1 MPLDGCWMASS
12 IFRKRMT
19 ANPRFLRILGIILVA
34 VALLLGTYTLV
45 AYLGWQSGQS
55 LREQRLEQERAQ
67 ELNEQMARARQEI
80 GDGNFRL
87 AQRRLEWVLE
97 QEPGHAEAQ
106 ELLEQ
111 ARGSMSG
118 TRRPDAGQSAANPG
132 ATATAT
138 VTTTV
143 GNNQE
148 ESEQART
155 LRRLQQSVE
164 QEAWEEALSA
174 IITFQNQFPEYERQE
189 TDRLLYNAY
198 IGQGVELLYG
208 EQVELGLYYLSQA
221 GTLGNLPQDVLDQKQ
236 WAELYLAGI
245 GYYGVN
251 WDVSLFYFR
260 DLCAAAPFF
269 HDSCQ
274 KLYESAVA
282 FGDQYAFQQE
292 WCPAEQLYAEAYRVN
307 DTNAVSEKLNQAR
320 ESCAQATPTAS
331 PPITGTV
338 PLEQQPTVQPF
349 AGG

>member
-1 MPLDGCWMASS
+1 
-12 IFRKRMT
+12 MT
-19 ANPRFLRILGIILVA
+19 ENPRFLRLVGIILVA

-55 LREQRLEQERAQ
+55 LRVQRIEEERTQ
-67 ELNEQMARARQEI
+67 ELNEQMTRARQEI

-97 QEPGHAEAQ
+97 QDPEHAEAQ

-111 ARGSMSG
+111 VSGGLSG
-118 TRRPDAGQSAANPG
+118 TRSPDSDQAAADPN
-132 ATATAT
+132 ATAT
-138 VTTTV
+138 VAVTATV
-143 GNNQE
+143 ESNQQ
-148 ESEQART
+148 ESEQDRS
-155 LRRLQQSVE
+155 LRQLQQMVE
-164 QEAWEEALSA
+164 EEAWEDALTA
-174 IITFQNQFPEYERQE
+174 IITFQNQHPEYERQE
-189 TDRLLYNAY
+189 TDRLLYDAY

-221 GTLGNLPQDVLDQKQ
+221 EALGNLPQDVLDQKH

-274 KLYESAVA
+274 KFYESAVA

-292 WCPAEQLYAEAYRVN
+292 WCPAEELYAEAYRVN
-307 DTNAVSEKLNQAR
+307 DTNDVSRKLNEAR
-320 ESCAQATPTAS
+320 QSCAGATPTAS
-331 PPITGTV
+331 APITGTV
-338 PLEQQPTVQPF
+338 PVEEQPTAQSF
-349 AGG
+349 AGEQ